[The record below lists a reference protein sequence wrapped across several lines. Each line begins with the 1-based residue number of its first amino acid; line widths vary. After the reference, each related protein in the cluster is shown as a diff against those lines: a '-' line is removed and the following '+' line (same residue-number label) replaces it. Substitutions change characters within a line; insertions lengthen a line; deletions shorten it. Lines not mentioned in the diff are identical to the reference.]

1 MTETSAILPGL
12 DGVLAQSPQVQISL
26 PPGPARIK
34 RVDRNQLFL
43 RSVDLEQL
51 IEEDHPARAIWDF
64 TGQLDLRPFEEKIE
78 ALAGVAGRAC
88 WDRRLLVSL
97 WIYAYSRGL
106 SSAREISRR
115 CAYDPAFQ
123 WLCGMEVINYH
134 TLSDFRVAHDKALTE
149 LFTQSLGVLSA
160 EGLITLQRVVHDGTK
175 IKACAGADSF
185 RREETLQAHLQ
196 AAREQVQA
204 MGDPRADQPARPQAA
219 RARAARERQ
228 QRLEQALEEL
238 TKIRENKNDAKA
250 QESARASL
258 TDPEA
263 RIMKQGDGGYAP
275 SYNVQISTDAAHK
288 IIVGVGLS
296 QTSSDYGELMPAMER
311 VEENLGKPPEQV
323 VTDGGFTSRQNIVD
337 AAAKGIDL
345 IGSLDDHREQAV
357 GQMKR
362 RGVAPEFYP
371 QAFSYDAEQD
381 CFRCP
386 AGEVLKYVSQESRP
400 GVVHYQ
406 YRAGAGVCAACPLRE
421 HCCPQN
427 AGKGRSVTRAVEAS
441 EVQAFKQKMQ
451 TPEAQAIYRQR
462 GVMAEFPNAWIKDKL
477 ALRQFSVRGKIKA
490 RIEALWA
497 CLTYN
502 IQQWIRLIWR
512 PRQVASAGCNG

>member
-1 MTETSAILPGL
+1 MSEGASILPGL
-12 DGVLAQSPQVQISL
+12 DGIDARPPQPKAPST
-26 PPGPARIK
+26 PAPARLK
-34 RVDRNQLFL
+34 RVDRNQMLM
-43 RSVDLEQL
+43 RSVDIEQL

-64 TGQLDLRPFEEKIE
+64 TGELDLSPYEEKIE
-78 ALAGVAGRAC
+78 AVQGGAGRAS

-115 CAYDPAFQ
+115 CEYEPAFQ

-134 TLSDFRVAHDKALTE
+134 TLSDFRVAHDQELTE
-149 LFTQSLGVLSA
+149 LFTHSLGVLSA
-160 EGLITLQRVVHDGTK
+160 EGLITLKRVVHDGTK

-185 RREETLQAHLQ
+185 RREDTLQTHLE
-196 AAREQVQA
+196 AARQQVQA
-204 MGDPRADQPARPQAA
+204 MDDPCADQPARQQAA
-219 RARAARERQ
+219 RQRAARERQ
-228 QRLEQALEEL
+228 QRLEHALEEL
-238 TKIRENKNDAKA
+238 TKIRENKSDTKA
-250 QESARASL
+250 QESARASR

-296 QTSSDYGELMPAMER
+296 QISSDYGELMPAMER
-311 VEENLGKPPEQV
+311 VEENLGQRPEQV
-323 VTDGGFTSRQNIVD
+323 VTDGGFTSRQNIV
-337 AAAKGIDL
+337 AAANQGIDL
-345 IGSLDDHREQAV
+345 IGSLDEHREQAV

-371 QAFSYDAEQD
+371 EAFQYEAEQD

-386 AGEVLKYVSQESRP
+386 TGAVLKYVSQEKRP
-400 GVVHYQ
+400 GVMHYQ
-406 YRAGAGVCAACPLRE
+406 YRAETAVCAGCPFRE
-421 HCCPQN
+421 QCCPQN
-427 AGKGRSVTRAVEAS
+427 VGKGRSVIRAVEAP

-462 GVMAEFPNAWIKDKL
+462 GALAEFPNAWIKAKL
-477 ALRQFSVRGKIKA
+477 GLRQFRVRGRIKA
-490 RIEALWA
+490 RMEALWA

-512 PRQVASAGCNG
+512 PKQRASAG